1 MNGQITEQTVFIVD
15 DDSAVRDSVQELV
28 ESVGLRAR
36 SYASASAFL
45 QDFSP
50 DSRGCLV
57 VDVRMADMSGLVLAE
72 ELRALGATMPI
83 IVITGHGDVPMAVTA
98 LKGGAVD
105 FIQKPYRDQ
114 RLLDSINEALS
125 VDATATSSQ
134 LDQEAIDQR
143 LARLTGREREVLDE
157 LLDGKTSKQ
166 IARDLDISP
175 RTVEAHRQNLLRKL
189 DVASAK
195 ELLLSGVTRY
205 RSK

>member
-1 MNGQITEQTVFIVD
+1 MNEQMTEQTVFIVD
-15 DDSAVRDSVQELV
+15 DDIAVRDSVQELV

-45 QDFSP
+45 EDFSP

-57 VDVRMADMSGLVLAE
+57 VDVRMAEMSGLVLAE
-72 ELRALGATMPI
+72 KLRALDATMPI

-98 LKGGAVD
+98 LKSGAVD

-114 RLLDSINEALS
+114 RLLDSINDALS
-125 VDATATSSQ
+125 VDAAASGS
-134 LDQEAIDQR
+134 LKDQAAIDKR

-175 RTVEAHRQNLLRKL
+175 RTVEAHRQNLLRKM

-195 ELLLSGVTRY
+195 ALLLSGVARY